1 MGRMAVF
8 QGSLFDTA
16 SEPRLRP
23 LDGAVRRIPLSDGA
37 WIDHLPG
44 WVERAELLFEDL
56 VGRVTWRS
64 EARTMYDRTVD
75 VPRLVASYGDDVP
88 APHPLLDEAKS
99 TLSDHY
105 RRLPGADLATIG
117 LCLYRDGADSVAWHG
132 DTIDGGVAEDV
143 LVAIMSLG
151 WRRRL
156 ALRPK
161 GGGSRS
167 LRFELG
173 EGDLLVMGGSCQ
185 HTWEHCVP
193 KTTRRVGPR
202 MSVQF
207 RPLGVR

>member
-1 MGRMAVF
+1 MATF

-16 SEPRLRP
+16 SVPRLRP

-44 WVERAELLFEDL
+44 WVERAELLFEAL
-56 VGRVTWRS
+56 VGQVAWRS
-64 EARTMYDRTVD
+64 EARVMFERTVD

-88 APHPLLDEAKS
+88 APDPLLDEAKS
-99 TLSDHY
+99 VLTRHY
-105 RRLPGADLATIG
+105 RGLPGAELATIG
-117 LCLYRDGADSVAWHG
+117 LCLYRDGSDSVAWHG
-132 DTIDGGVAEDV
+132 DTLSGGAAEDA
-143 LVAIMSLG
+143 LVAIISLG

-161 GGGSRS
+161 RGGSRS

-185 HTWEHCVP
+185 HTWEHSVP

-202 MSVQF
+202 VSVQF

>member
-1 MGRMAVF
+1 MGRMAMF

-23 LDGAVRRIPLSDGA
+23 LDSAVRRIPLSDGA

-64 EARTMYDRTVD
+64 EARMMFDRTVD
-75 VPRLVASYGDDVP
+75 VPRLTASCGDDVP

-99 TLSDHY
+99 TLTHHY
-105 RRLPGADLATIG
+105 QGLPGADLATIG
-117 LCLYRDGADSVAWHG
+117 LCLYRDGGDSVAWHG
-132 DTIDGGVAEDV
+132 DTISGGVAEDA

-161 GGGSRS
+161 GRGSRS

-185 HTWEHCVP
+185 RTWEHSVP

-202 MSVQF
+202 VSVQF
-207 RPLGVR
+207 RPIGVR